1 MLCRCEVLKQAI
13 GKVNVDLTEAH
24 AEAKRL
30 GAEIVEVR
38 QPNLLA
44 CLPSCMH
51 ACMSESPSPSDH
63 LGLQSDSAVS
73 VLAPCSRR
81 SSCSSACS

>member
-13 GKVNVDLTEAH
+13 GKVNVDLTEAN

-38 QPNLLA
+38 HSNLSA
-44 CLPSCMH
+44 RASCKH
-51 ACMSESPSPSDH
+51 ACMSVSPSSLDH
-63 LGLQSDSAVS
+63 LGLQSDSALS

>member
-1 MLCRCEVLKQAI
+1 MLKQAI
-13 GKVNVDLTEAH
+13 GKVNVDLTEAN

-38 QPNLLA
+38 RLNLLA
-44 CLPSCMH
+44 WLP
-51 ACMSESPSPSDH
+51 ACMSASPSSLEH
-63 LGLQSDSAVS
+63 LRLQSDSAVS

>member
-1 MLCRCEVLKQAI
+1 MLKQAI
-13 GKVNVDLTEAH
+13 GKVNVDLTEAN

-44 CLPSCMH
+44 CLPACMH
-51 ACMSESPSPSDH
+51 EFGPSSSDH
-63 LGLQSDSAVS
+63 LGLQSDSALS